1 MGLNLPAAR
10 ELGAKGIRVNA
21 IAPGLFGTPMV
32 MSLPDNVIANLE
44 ASVEAPKRVGRMEEF
59 AHCCAFLI
67 ENSYMNGETV
77 RLDAATR
84 LQAR

>member
-1 MGLNLPAAR
+1 
-10 ELGAKGIRVNA
+10 
-21 IAPGLFGTPMV
+21 
-32 MSLPDNVIANLE
+32 
-44 ASVEAPKRVGRMEEF
+44 MEEF